1 MTTFTEAIYSVA
13 RELHL
18 VEDTRTQP
26 QIMLD
31 MLQHHKE
38 WVKTDLFREKGIR
51 DPVTCKWRLTMKG
64 YLIGT
69 EQEKEGKFINKEG
82 KYILLGKVCPPI
94 RPKRDYLSGF
104 TVEEIE
110 SELFRRDKL
119 MSRMIDGELC
129 HLIK

>member
-1 MTTFTEAIYSVA
+1 
-13 RELHL
+13 
-18 VEDTRTQP
+18 
-26 QIMLD
+26 
-31 MLQHHKE
+31 
-38 WVKTDLFREKGIR
+38 
-51 DPVTCKWRLTMKG
+51 MKG

-82 KYILLGKVCPPI
+82 KYILLGKACPPK
-94 RPKRDYLSGF
+94 RERRDYLSGF

-129 HLIK
+129 HLIKQ